1 MKYNIRITLESKE
14 DVIREIEINS
24 DCFMSELHYFIIDAF
39 GLDNKELASFYTVN
53 SELELEDE
61 FPLISFKDNSSN
73 MENTKLESVLTN
85 VNEKL
90 IYVFD
95 YMKMW
100 RFLIDLIKIETDF
113 KERKCTLKIG
123 EIPDEAPEVIFNQ
136 DDNDNFHDDED
147 EYY

>member
-61 FPLISFKDNSSN
+61 FPLISFQDNSSN

-85 VNEKL
+85 INDKL

-113 KERKCTLKIG
+113 KEKKCTLKIG
-123 EIPDEAPEVIFNQ
+123 KIPDEAPEVIFNQ